1 MIINPSMTSS
11 NVMMLVF
18 ADTVKWQQVPAAPL
32 LFLLHIISPVH
43 H

>member
-1 MIINPSMTSS
+1 MTSS
-11 NVMMLVF
+11 NGIMPVL
-18 ADTVKWQQVPAAPL
+18 ADTCTVKWQQVPADAL